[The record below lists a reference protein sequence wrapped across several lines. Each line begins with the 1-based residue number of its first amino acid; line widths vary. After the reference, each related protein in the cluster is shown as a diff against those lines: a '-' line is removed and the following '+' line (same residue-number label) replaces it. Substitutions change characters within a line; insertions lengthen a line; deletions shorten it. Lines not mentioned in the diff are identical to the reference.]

1 MAFRFKQFEIE
12 DDDSTMKVGTDAI
25 LLGSWINTENS
36 QSILEIGTASGVI
49 ALMLAQ
55 KTDAKI
61 TAIDIDK
68 NSILQAQKNISNSKC
83 PKQIIAQN
91 ISFQDF
97 IKSSNKTFDLIV
109 SNPPFFDNSL
119 KSPKTN
125 NNLAKHN
132 DNLSYEDL
140 ILGVKKILSKNG
152 SFYTI
157 FPFSEGNVFREKA
170 EINNLF
176 CTKTLLIKPN
186 NKKPVNRILFKFQL
200 NKPAIIIENKITIR
214 NPNNNF
220 YKEFIN
226 LTQDYYLDF

>member
-1 MAFRFKQFEIE
+1 MSFRFKQFEIE
-12 DDDSTMKVGTDAI
+12 DDNSTMKVGTDAI
-25 LLGSWINTENS
+25 LLGSWVNTENI
-36 QSILEIGTASGVI
+36 QSILEIGTGSGVI

-55 KTDAKI
+55 KTNAKI

-68 NSILQAQKNISNSKC
+68 DSISQAKNNILKSNWAQ
-83 PKQIIAQN
+83 QIIAQD

-119 KSPKTN
+119 KSYNANK
-125 NNLAKHN
+125 NLAKHN
-132 DNLSYEDL
+132 DNLSYDDL

-157 FPFSEGNVFREKA
+157 FPYSEGMTFMAKA
-170 EINNLF
+170 EINNMF

-186 NKKPVNRILFKFQL
+186 IKKPVNRILFQFQF
-200 NKPAIIIENKITIR
+200 NKPAKIIENKITIR
-214 NPNNNF
+214 NENNTF
-220 YKEFIN
+220 SKEFID
-226 LTQDYYLDF
+226 LTKDYYLD

>member
-12 DDDSTMKVGTDAI
+12 DNNSTMKVGTDAI
-25 LLGSWINTENS
+25 ILGSWINAKKS
-36 QSILEIGTASGVI
+36 KSILEIGTGSGVI

-55 KTDAKI
+55 ISHAKI

-68 NSILQAQKNISNSKC
+68 NSISQAQKNISNSKW

-97 IKSSNKTFDLIV
+97 IKSSNKTFDLVI
-109 SNPPFFDNSL
+109 SNPPFFYNSL
-119 KSPKTN
+119 RSEKEQ

-140 ILGVKKILSKNG
+140 IFGVKKALEKNG

-157 FPFSEGNVFREKA
+157 FPYSEGNVFRKRA

-186 NKKPVNRILFKFQL
+186 IKKPVNRILFQFQF
-200 NKPAIIIENKITIR
+200 KKSTKIIENEITIR
-214 NPNNNF
+214 NENNTF
-220 YKEFIN
+220 SDELVD
-226 LTQDYYLDF
+226 LTKDYYLDF